1 MSSIFSKPVT
11 SQLYPHSRHV
21 EQLKCRTV
29 EATCRESEAPSTSI
43 SHESEASSL
52 GTPERTCLLDAPYLK
67 PTNMTTYVGSCS
79 VEHCTGL
86 PQSCSECTALECTE
100 EQTWVKTV
108 NSENQL
114 LESFNT
120 LTVSNSTF
128 VWNKPICGSS
138 VSNYG
143 TCRQQA
149 AVPVF
154 TDDTTVDDLAGYFD
168 QMLYIPKPMSDM
180 AELMYT

>member
-1 MSSIFSKPVT
+1 M
-11 SQLYPHSRHV
+11 
-21 EQLKCRTV
+21 
-29 EATCRESEAPSTSI
+29 
-43 SHESEASSL
+43 
-52 GTPERTCLLDAPYLK
+52 
-67 PTNMTTYVGSCS
+67 
-79 VEHCTGL
+79 
-86 PQSCSECTALECTE
+86 
-100 EQTWVKTV
+100 

-128 VWNKPICGSS
+128 VWSKPTCALS
-138 VSNYG
+138 VPSYS

>member
-1 MSSIFSKPVT
+1 M
-11 SQLYPHSRHV
+11 YPPDTHSHLDV
-21 EQLKCRTV
+21 EQLKCRPA
-29 EATCRESEAPSTSI
+29 EATRRESEAPSASI
-43 SHESEASSL
+43 SYESQAS
-52 GTPERTCLLDAPYLK
+52 ERTILLDAPYLK
-67 PTNMTTYVGSCS
+67 PTNTTSCS
-79 VEHCTGL
+79 VEHGTGL
-86 PQSCSECTALECTE
+86 PQSCSRCAALECTE
-100 EQTWVKTV
+100 QQTWVKTV

-128 VWNKPICGSS
+128 VWNKPTSASS
-138 VSNYG
+138 VSNYYG